1 MVKKILGVLMCAS
14 FVSPVYAGE
23 RPYQY
28 SDYSSYSG
36 YGRAQNAREYRS
48 ERRHYHRRGNGSGTA
63 VALIGGIILGAAIAK
78 STQRTET
85 RAIYSERDFTP
96 DCYDRKV
103 TEQTVSG
110 RLVTYI
116 ETVCR

>member
-1 MVKKILGVLMCAS
+1 MMVKKILGVLMCAS
-14 FVSPVYAGE
+14 FVSPAYAGG

-28 SDYSSYSG
+28 DYSG
-36 YGRAQNAREYRS
+36 YGRAQNTREYRS
-48 ERRHYHRRGNGSGTA
+48 ERRDYHRRGNGSGTA
-63 VALIGGIILGAAIAK
+63 VALIGGLILGAAIAK
-78 STQRTET
+78 SAQRTET